1 MTTLNV
7 LHETVERL
15 RKLDFSVEVDSPS
28 DQSGETFLDIAKG
41 DFITQVSFRPN
52 LGIGIFISEATYG
65 QRPDEVYRN
74 AEKAANR
81 VEQLYR
87 QFEKSGSV
95 GYLTLLDMR
104 KLNKFSQVELAEA
117 LAIKQP
123 SVNRI
128 EKRENVKFETLVKL
142 IAAMGGR
149 LEMRVVF
156 DEMEARL
163 ELPSIKD
170 AAEIPTQKVG

>member
-1 MTTLNV
+1 MTMLDV

-15 RKLDFSVEVDSPS
+15 QKLNFTVAVDSPS
-28 DQSGETFLDIAKG
+28 DPSGETFIDIAKD
-41 DFITQVSFRPN
+41 DFTAQVSFRPN
-52 LGIGIFISEATYG
+52 AGVGIFISEATYG

-81 VEQLYR
+81 VEQLFK
-87 QFEKSGSV
+87 QFEKSGFI

-104 KLNKFSQVELAEA
+104 RLNKLSQVDLTEA

-128 EKRENVKFETLVKL
+128 EKRENVKFETLAKL
-142 IAAMGGR
+142 VAAMCGR

-163 ELPSIKD
+163 ELPGLKEFTD
-170 AAEIPTQKVG
+170 IPPQKVG